1 MKYFEILASF
11 YFRYWSRHEA
21 EGLAVVACALLA
33 AGLFLFLMKRALKKD
48 NDEQLKREHHDENIP

>member
-11 YFRYWSRHEA
+11 YFRDGLRQQA
-21 EGLAVVACALLA
+21 EGLAVAACALFVA
-33 AGLFLFLMKRALKKD
+33 ALFLLLMRRSLKKD

>member
-11 YFRYWSRHEA
+11 YFRDGLRQQA

-48 NDEQLKREHHDENIP
+48 NDEQVEREHHDENIP